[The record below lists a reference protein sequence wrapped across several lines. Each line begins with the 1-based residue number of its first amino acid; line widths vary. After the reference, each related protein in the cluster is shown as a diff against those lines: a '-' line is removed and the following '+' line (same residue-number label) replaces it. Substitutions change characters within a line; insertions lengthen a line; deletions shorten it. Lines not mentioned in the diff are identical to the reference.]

1 MKNKAVDIG
10 TVLAAQLRTKKD
22 WRCRQAALPFAR
34 KVEIVICLQKLA
46 VEIGEVMGR
55 KSAGMVWRLTSGKY
69 QKGLSRQTLSS
80 KPSTRG

>member
-10 TVLAAQLRTKKD
+10 TVLAAQLRAKKD
-22 WRCRQAALPFAR
+22 WRRRQAALPFAR

-55 KSAGMVWRLTSGKY
+55 KPIGMVWRLPSGKY
-69 QKGLSRQTLSS
+69 RKSLSCQTRSS